1 MDLNAAGMLRA
12 KDLEDATEKATHV
25 NEWRKA
31 SIFTTRE
38 RAALAYAEAM
48 TLSDS
53 DVDDALFA
61 ATREEFS
68 EDELVELS
76 AWICLENLY
85 SKFNRAFRIKA
96 QGFCTLPLAI
106 D

>member
-1 MDLNAAGMLRA
+1 MLRA
-12 KDLEDATEKATHV
+12 EDMDEAAEKAMHIA
-25 NEWRKA
+25 EWRTA
-31 SIFTTRE
+31 PIFNVRE
-38 RAALAYAEAM
+38 RTALAYAEAM
-48 TLSDS
+48 TLSDQ

-61 ATREEFS
+61 AMRAEFA

-85 SKFNRAFRIKA
+85 SKFNRAFRIEA
-96 QGFCTLPLAI
+96 QGFCTLPLAV

>member
-1 MDLNAAGMLRA
+1 MLRA
-12 KDLEDATEKATHV
+12 EDIDEAAEKAVHITD
-25 NEWRKA
+25 WRNA
-31 SIFTTRE
+31 SIFSTRE

-48 TLSDS
+48 TLSDQ

-61 ATREEFS
+61 ATRDEFT
-68 EDELVELS
+68 EGEIVELS

-85 SKFNRAFRIKA
+85 SKFNRAFRIEA

>member
-1 MDLNAAGMLRA
+1 MLRA
-12 KDLEDATEKATHV
+12 EDLDDATEKAAQV
-25 NEWRKA
+25 SEWSRA

-48 TLSDS
+48 TLSDR

-61 ATREEFS
+61 ATRAEFD

-85 SKFNRAFRIKA
+85 SKFNRAFRIEA

>member
-1 MDLNAAGMLRA
+1 MLRA
-12 KDLEDATEKATHV
+12 EDLDKAAEKAVHV
-25 NEWRKA
+25 ADWRDA
-31 SIFTTRE
+31 AIFSSRE

-48 TLSDS
+48 TLSDQ

-61 ATREEFS
+61 ATRDEFA

-85 SKFNRAFRIKA
+85 SKFNRAFRIEA
-96 QGFCTLPLAI
+96 QGFCTLPLAV